1 MKENK
6 KKDSWGIKLFI
17 ISIWVLFALP
27 LIYLFQ
33 IYGAGAA
40 IIILVLYVIIKDN
53 QKKKESE

>member
-1 MKENK
+1 MK

-33 IYGAGAA
+33 IYGVGAA
-40 IIILVLYVIIKDN
+40 IIIYVLYIIIKDN
-53 QKKKESE
+53 QKNKES